1 MYCFLD
7 ASERMLL
14 CKLRLRKP
22 AFLRVLSPVPAWG
35 GVAERSGS
43 PAPEMRKDKGKAL
56 AEDGL
61 CGDGDHRDTV
71 LVCFRI

>member
-61 CGDGDHRDTV
+61 RDNVDHHDTV
-71 LVCFRI
+71 LVCFTI